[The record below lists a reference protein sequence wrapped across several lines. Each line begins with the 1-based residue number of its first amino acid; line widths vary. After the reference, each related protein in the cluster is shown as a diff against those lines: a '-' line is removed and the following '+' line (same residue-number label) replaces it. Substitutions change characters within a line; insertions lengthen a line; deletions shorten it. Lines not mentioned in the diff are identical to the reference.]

1 MSVKAQSFDGDDL
14 KKLFP
19 NLDSP
24 RFKIQSE
31 EVKKR
36 QSELK
41 DFLGTNLNADQKDLL
56 KAKTSEIFERIKE
69 KITNPEVAK
78 LMVTLSEASQLLDDS
93 QSEEFIEKLK
103 DIRVQVRAILN
114 SDLGAEIKKGLKE
127 FIDLVKAQ
135 LGENKAAEFTQ
146 QVQELANARRER
158 QDNANIHPE
167 IQGIIQD
174 IADFIMPTLE
184 DNSGIRSEVNSG
196 KRPVAATWAILTFLL
211 MLMRAWRPS
220 V

>member
-69 KITNPEVAK
+69 KISNPEVAK

-211 MLMRAWRPS
+211 MLMRAWRLI

>member
-41 DFLGTNLNADQKDLL
+41 DFLGTNLNADQQDLSR
-56 KAKTSEIFERIKE
+56 AKSLEVFERIKE
-69 KITNPEVAK
+69 KMSNPEVAK
-78 LMVTLSEASQLLDDS
+78 LMMTLSEASQLLDDS

-114 SDLGAEIKKGLKE
+114 SDLGVEIKKGLKE

-158 QDNANIHPE
+158 QDNANINQE

-184 DNSGIRSEVNSG
+184 ENFGIRPEVNSG

>member
-14 KKLFP
+14 LKKLFP
-19 NLDSP
+19 NLDSS

-41 DFLGTNLNADQKDLL
+41 DFLGTNLNADQEDLL
-56 KAKTSEIFERIKE
+56 TATASEIFERIKE
-69 KITNPEVAK
+69 KMSNPEVAK
-78 LMVTLSEASQLLDDS
+78 LMMTLSEASQLLDDS

-114 SDLGAEIKKGLKE
+114 SDLGVEIKKGLKE

-196 KRPVAATWAILTFLL
+196 KRPVAAT
-211 MLMRAWRPS
+211 
-220 V
+220 

>member
-41 DFLGTNLNADQKDLL
+41 DFLGTNLNADQQDLSR
-56 KAKTSEIFERIKE
+56 AKSLEVFERIKE
-69 KITNPEVAK
+69 KISNPEVAK
-78 LMVTLSEASQLLDDS
+78 LMMTLSEASQLLDDS

-114 SDLGAEIKKGLKE
+114 SDLGVEIKKGLKE